1 MEVLD
6 SDHTF
11 VNSPLAAFYGIA
23 GFKPGKSGDGW
34 QRVGGMRSRGRGGL
48 LGLSATLAKPSGA
61 ARTSPILRGNWVS
74 EVLLGEKL
82 PRPPK
87 QVPQLPSDESSTDG
101 LTVRQLVARHS
112 TQESCARC
120 HRRIDPFG
128 FALEGFDTIGRS
140 RTRDLGGRD
149 VDTKT
154 KLPDGV
160 AIEGL
165 AGLRTYLKTKRFD
178 TFVRQF
184 NRKLLG
190 YALGRQ
196 TQLSDQ
202 PLLDEIHRRMSQNDY
217 RLSVAIEMIVLSPQ
231 FRQIRGRDARVA
243 DSPQGDVRAD

>member
-1 MEVLD
+1 M
-6 SDHTF
+6 
-11 VNSPLAAFYGIA
+11 
-23 GFKPGKSGDGW
+23 
-34 QRVGGMRSRGRGGL
+34 
-48 LGLSATLAKPSGA
+48 PSGFVVWKGH
-61 ARTSPILRGNWVS
+61 PMVEL
-74 EVLLGEKL
+74 
-82 PRPPK
+82 
-87 QVPQLPSDESSTDG
+87 
-101 LTVRQLVARHS
+101 
-112 TQESCARC
+112 
-120 HRRIDPFG
+120 
-128 FALEGFDTIGRS
+128 
-140 RTRDLGGRD
+140 
-149 VDTKT
+149 
-154 KLPDGV
+154 DGV